1 MSAELEKQHT
11 ALPGLLADRAAK
23 EGLTKQLAAANEE
36 LARTTLANQ
45 RLQGLCRA
53 LQVGIGGGGGACLCV
68 CERGVGDANGVKA

>member
-53 LQVGIGGGGGACLCV
+53 LQVGIGGGGVRACV
-68 CERGVGDANGVKA
+68 CVRGGWAMPMG